1 MDTGQHSAA
10 TEQPSPPAAP
20 RSPGRRRRTRLLVA
34 GGVVAVL
41 LVAGL
46 VAARLAATG
55 DGQSKPTDTGIAS
68 CARHIAEGVV
78 SEVSPSGAGAGRQ
91 VTIQVEKSL
100 KGAEVGKPLTY
111 DVDEPSG
118 AQVSPGTR
126 VFVIVSRFPAEPV
139 HQYVDADVAWARDW
153 MTHTVP
159 LSQDMPCDG
168 PA

>member
-1 MDTGQHSAA
+1 MDTGQHGAA
-10 TEQPSPPAAP
+10 KEQPSPPAAP

-46 VAARLAATG
+46 LAARLAATG
-55 DGQSKPTDTGIAS
+55 DGRSKPTETGIAS

-78 SEVSPSGAGAGRQ
+78 TEVSSSGAGGGRQ
-91 VTIQVEKSL
+91 VTIQVEASL
-100 KGAEVGKPLTY
+100 KGAEVGKLLTY
-111 DVDEPSG
+111 EVDEPSG

-153 MTHTVP
+153 MTHAVP